1 MAGKWT
7 NQDNKAPCDP
17 HASAFSPVPGVCLGG
32 AGELLS
38 GLLAACAVT
47 PTGWHGGEEDVK
59 VLSKDSDGF
68 TKSLWRSRADASFQA
83 RRRWT
88 VAAKRWQLSSR
99 PLKGA
104 DVSTTQ
110 GEFELLVSEISLCP
124 KWRGLDTLVWSDEEI
139 NVWRVWES
147 PNLRF
152 INYIC
157 GYSKEAG
164 PNVALC

>member
-1 MAGKWT
+1 M
-7 NQDNKAPCDP
+7 
-17 HASAFSPVPGVCLGG
+17 PVPSHCLVRVSEVQESCW
-32 AGELLS
+32 AGCW
-38 GLLAACAVT
+38 LLAQSLQRD
-47 PTGWHGGEEDVK
+47 GMGVK
-59 VLSKDSDGF
+59 RTWRFLSKDSDGF
-68 TKSLWRSRADASFQA
+68 TKSLWRSRADAGFQA
-83 RRRWT
+83 RRRRT
-88 VAAKRWQLSSR
+88 VAAKWWQLSSR

-110 GEFELLVSEISLCP
+110 GDFELLVSEISLCP

-164 PNVALC
+164 PNVALCW